1 MSRYN
6 ILLQRRMAEVEL
18 SRRGWVDIPP
28 TPRQKNLQKKP
39 FLQGMSGYYPPHPKK
54 IKNLQKKP
62 LLQGMGG
69 GYLDGVLAG
78 AMRGISNH

>member
-18 SRRGWVDIPP
+18 SRRGWVDITP
-28 TPRQKNLQKKP
+28 TPRQ
-39 FLQGMSGYYPPHPKK
+39 
-54 IKNLQKKP
+54 KNLQKKP